1 MLLRMNKLPGFA
13 SLPVGF
19 GPFRLCVLPI
29 LVAVLAWLVLF
40 LDVAAAQTLSKKD
53 VLLLNSYRAGY
64 SWTAE
69 QVRGIE
75 SVLGSESY
83 LVDVWV
89 EYMDAARNPG
99 KRYREELR
107 NLYRAKY
114 GQKKIDAIISTDDEA
129 LAFLL
134 DHHTELFPGTPVV
147 FCGVNDLSLANRT
160 PRALFTGVIEV
171 WNSREVLDTALRLH
185 PGTRNV
191 YVVTDRRPTATSLR
205 RSYEEIGGVSPGLD
219 TVFLDGSTLSFSEIL
234 DGLRRIPEHSVV
246 ITTEFVE
253 DKTGN
258 YFRKDEALSAMVR
271 ATKAP
276 FYSPYISDLVGRGLV
291 AASRNG
297 GFNHGGKAAR
307 LALRVLEGVRPADIP
322 LETDKESQLVFDFN
336 EITKRGISELQLPAN
351 CVVLNRPNTFYQA
364 NKYAIWGGVAF
375 ILFQTLVIAGLFVTI
390 AARRRAEVQLTKN
403 AEAMASSNQTLD
415 LLNQSLRGEVEDR
428 ITAEAALRESE
439 ERLRLALDAAQMG
452 TWSWDIPTGAVVWSE
467 NAASLMGL
475 ANSRSLLTFDDY
487 ESLIHPEDRAAM
499 LKAIADCLT
508 GPAPGYQVEHR
519 VIWPDGSLH
528 WVGGKGQ
535 VYKDASGEPVKVA
548 GTLWDITQPKQAAEE
563 IRKLN
568 AELEQRV
575 KERTAQLEAANREL
589 EAFSYSVSHDLR
601 APLRNLDGFVSLL
614 AKKASGSLDGK
625 SLEYLTHITDSAKRM
640 AQLIDDLLEFSR
652 TGRAE
657 MHQTVFG
664 LDELVE
670 ESLRLL
676 NHEVESRKIV
686 WRRGKLP
693 RVRADRS
700 LLRQVVVNLVSNAL
714 KYSRKREAAEIE
726 IGCMPDSLSQ
736 DYVVCYV
743 KDNGVGFDMKYVH
756 KLFGVFQRLHRASEF
771 EGTGIG
777 LANVQRII
785 HRHGG
790 RTWAEGK
797 VDQGATIYFSLKP
810 APDA

>member
-1 MLLRMNKLPGFA
+1 MLLRMNRVPGCE
-13 SLPVGF
+13 SGPVGF
-19 GPFRLCVLPI
+19 GPLRLFVL
-29 LVAVLAWLVLF
+29 LLFAAMLAWLLLF
-40 LDVAAAQTLSKKD
+40 PDVAAAQSLSKKD

-89 EYMDAARNPG
+89 EYMDMARNTG
-99 KRYREELR
+99 SGYREELR

-114 GQKKIDAIISTDDEA
+114 GRKKVDAIVSTDDEA

-134 DHHTELFPGTPVV
+134 DYHTELFPGTPVV
-147 FCGVNDLSLANRT
+147 FCGVNDLSLADRV
-160 PRALFTGVIEV
+160 PRDLFTGVIEV

-185 PGTRNV
+185 PGTRRV
-191 YVVTDRRPTATSLR
+191 YVVTDRGPTAASLR
-205 RSYEEIGGVSPGLD
+205 RSYEEIAGLPKGVD
-219 TVFLDGSTLSFSEIL
+219 TVFLDGRTLSFEEIL
-234 DGLRRIPEHSVV
+234 EGLRRISDHSLV
-246 ITTEFVE
+246 ITTEFLE

-291 AASRNG
+291 AASKNG
-297 GFNHGGKAAR
+297 GFNHGGRAAR
-307 LALRVLEGVRPADIP
+307 LALRVLQGVHPGDIP
-322 LETDKESQLVFDFN
+322 VETDKESQLVFDFN
-336 EITKRGISELQLPAN
+336 EITRWGISESQLPAN
-351 CVVLNRPNTFYQA
+351 CVVLNRPSTFYQA
-364 NKYAIWGGVAF
+364 NKYAIWSGIAF
-375 ILFQTLVIAGLFVTI
+375 ILFQTVVIAGLFVTI

-403 AEAMASSNQTLD
+403 AEALASSNQTLD
-415 LLNQSLRGEVEDR
+415 LLNQSLRGEVQDR
-428 ITAEAALRESE
+428 ITAEVALRESE

-452 TWSWDIPTGAVVWSE
+452 TWSWDIPTGKVVWSE
-467 NAASLMGL
+467 NVAPLMGV
-475 ANSRSLLTFDDY
+475 ADSRSLLSFDDY
-487 ESLIHPEDRAAM
+487 QSLIHPEDRASI
-499 LKAIADCLT
+499 LKAIADCLARS
-508 GPAPGYQVEHR
+508 APGYQVEHR
-519 VIWPDGSLH
+519 VIRPDGSLH
-528 WVGGKGQ
+528 WVGSKGQ
-535 VYKDASGEPVKVA
+535 VYRDASGEPVKMA
-548 GTLWDITQPKQAAEE
+548 GTVWDITQPKQAAEE

-601 APLRNLDGFVSLL
+601 APLTNIEGFVSLL
-614 AKKASGSLDGK
+614 GKAAESLDGK
-625 SLEYLTHITDSAKRM
+625 SLEYLTHITNSAKRM

-670 ESLRLL
+670 ESLGLL
-676 NHEVESRKIV
+676 NHEVESREIV
-686 WRRGKLP
+686 WKRGKLP

-700 LLRQVVVNLVSNAL
+700 LLRQVVVNLISNAL
-714 KYSRKREAAEIE
+714 KYSRKRERAEIE
-726 IGCMPDSLSQ
+726 IGCIPDALDQ
-736 DYVVCYV
+736 GYVVCYV

-756 KLFGVFQRLHRASEF
+756 RLFGVFQRLHRASEF

-797 VDQGATIYFSLKP
+797 VDQGATIYFSLKS